1 MRKFFVLAFLISC
14 AMQAQKHDKACTTF
28 SKINDVLQTRH
39 YKPKPV
45 DDSLSVYV
53 FNTVMEELDETKTLF
68 LQQEYD
74 KLAQHKLKIDDYVL
88 NKDCAFFTDFISAY
102 KKALQRNRDF
112 VVEISKEPLPYTT
125 KDTIYYSKKTFPFHN
140 DPEKIK
146 KFLRKKITYDI
157 LEDVAK
163 LSKNKDSLKLQ
174 LDNLGA
180 IAKKKVFDT
189 YLCRIDNQLSPSQ
202 GFDNSI
208 YNRFFS
214 AFCTYF
220 DPHSTYFNY
229 NEKASFV
236 SSISTENYSLG
247 LYVSQNDKEEIII
260 EELVPGGPAYRTQ
273 KIDKGDQIVKLTVNK
288 TEYAVSCTS
297 LETITEIVY
306 SDSYKQVQLTLRK
319 KDGTVYTVN
328 LEKKVMKAD
337 DHSVYSFVLGDTEP
351 IGYIKVPSFYSAFD
365 NSSNQGCA
373 DDVAKEIVKLKKDNI
388 KGLIIDLQYNGGGS
402 MEEVIRMAGMFIN
415 FGPIAIVT
423 DKDRS
428 YNVVKDYNRGMLYN
442 GPMIILVNGF
452 SASASE
458 FFAGVMQDYNRALIV
473 GSTTLGKAT
482 MQTILPLE
490 EKDNAKDF
498 VKVTL
503 DKFYRVTGKS
513 SQYTGIVPDVE
524 LPTFFDDLLPR
535 ESSMP
540 TAIKNDSIQLNLAFT
555 KMPEKNREEIIG
567 HSKARAGTNTDFKLI
582 NAVNKRINKL
592 YEGNKAPLPITF
604 DNVFT
609 DVHSMDDIWSDI
621 NTASEKEQDFK
632 VSSTT
637 YAADVMQFDEYMKSA
652 NDFKI
657 KSAKTDVYI
666 KEAINIL
673 SDINQLK
680 NQ

>member
-1 MRKFFVLAFLISC
+1 MKKIVALALLISC
-14 AMQAQKHDKACTTF
+14 TIQAQKHEKACTTF

-53 FNTVMEELDETKTLF
+53 FNTVMGELDESKTLF

-74 KLAQHKLKIDDYVL
+74 KLAEHKLKIDDYVL

-112 VVEISKEPLPYTT
+112 IVQISKEPLPYTT
-125 KDTIYYSKKTFPFHN
+125 KDTIYYSKKTFPFHS

-146 KFLRKKITYDI
+146 KFLRKKITFDI

-163 LSKNKDSLKLQ
+163 LSKNKDSLKQ
-174 LDNLGA
+174 NLEKLGNA
-180 IAKKKVFDT
+180 SKAKIFES
-189 YLCRIDNQLSPSQ
+189 YLCRIDNQLSPTA

-208 YNRFFS
+208 YNMFFS
-214 AFCTYF
+214 TFCGYF

-229 NEKASFV
+229 SEKASFV

-247 LYVSQNDKEEIII
+247 LYVSQNDNEEVIV
-260 EELVPGGPAYRTQ
+260 EELVPGGPAYKAN
-273 KIDKGDQIVKLTVNK
+273 KIDKGDQLLKLAANN
-288 TEYAVSCTS
+288 TEYSVSCTS
-297 LETITEIVY
+297 LETITDIVY
-306 SDSYKQVQLTLRK
+306 SDSFKKVQLTFRK
-319 KDGTVYTVN
+319 KDGTVYSVN
-328 LEKKVMKAD
+328 LEKTIMKAD
-337 DHSVYSFVLGDTEP
+337 DHSVYSFVLGDKEP
-351 IGYIKVPSFYSAFD
+351 VGYIKIPSFYSAFD
-365 NSSNQGCA
+365 TETNQGCA

-388 KGLIIDLQYNGGGS
+388 QGLIIDLQYNGGGS
-402 MEEVIRMAGMFIN
+402 MDEVIRMAGMFVN

-428 YNVVKDYNRGMLYN
+428 YNVVKDYNRGMLYD
-442 GPMIILVNGF
+442 GPMVILVNGF

-490 EKDNAKDF
+490 DDEKAEDF
-498 VKVTL
+498 IKVTL

-513 SQYTGIVPDVE
+513 SQYIGIVPDIE
-524 LPTFFDDLLPR
+524 LPTFFNDLLPR

-540 TAIKNDSIQLNLAFT
+540 TAIKNDSIDLNLTFARL
-555 KMPEKNREEIIG
+555 PEKNKTQVIA
-567 HSKARAGTNTDFKLI
+567 HSKTRVDGNTDFKLI
-582 NAVNKRINKL
+582 NAVNTRVNWL
-592 YEGNKAPLPITF
+592 YEGNKAPLPVTF
-604 DNVFT
+604 DSVFT
-609 DVHSMDDIWSDI
+609 DVHSMDDIWKDI
-621 NTASEKEQDFK
+621 KDAAKKEQDFK

-637 YAADVMQFDEYMKSA
+637 YATDVMTYDEYMKSA

-657 KSAKTDVYI
+657 KTAKTDVYI

-673 SDINQLK
+673 TDINQLK